1 MLKTYLGIVI
11 LITVVAGIGCK
22 RETSP
27 AVDPRKKPL
36 ESLEDHLEERN
47 ALDEDV
53 WKQEK
58 LAQFY
63 EQRIVK
69 LWDELRQSPDKLEVL
84 SKVPLKEILVPS
96 ETEATDLGGG
106 VRQRTFGGSLVST
119 RQKPS
124 GPGSL
129 N

>member
-63 EQRIVK
+63 EQRSSSCGMNSGNHPINWK
-69 LWDELRQSPDKLEVL
+69 SSP
-84 SKVPLKEILVPS
+84 
-96 ETEATDLGGG
+96 
-106 VRQRTFGGSLVST
+106 RCR
-119 RQKPS
+119 
-124 GPGSL
+124 
-129 N
+129 